1 MSEPQTSAPPPV
13 NKPLHVGLFLATCGT
28 TFLACFVF
36 FGGGVLGTVEDKLWG
51 SAYFAVTVVGILL
64 AHELGH
70 YFMARRH
77 GVDSSWPYFIP
88 FPFGFG
94 TLGAVIRLRGRIP
107 HRNALVDIGAA
118 GPLAGLLIC
127 IPMLAA
133 GVALSHVE
141 MMPDDFDSG
150 FPPSYSL
157 LNLAGKAGEYLS
169 HLVRGTAAPTFPERQ
184 VFGDSLLT
192 WLLVRVIHGELK
204 PGADLLAHPVFLAA
218 WFGQLMTMLN
228 LLPVGQLDGGHVTH
242 AFYGDKAEAIGVR
255 VAKGALVLALFFS
268 LSWLVWFFLVTRIV
282 GTRHPPVLHPELPLS
297 PGRKVVVY
305 VTWVMT
311 ALTFMPMPLGV
322 G

>member
-1 MSEPQTSAPPPV
+1 MTAV
-13 NKPLHVGLFLATCGT
+13 NKPLHIGLFVATCGT
-28 TFLACFVF
+28 TFLACLVS
-36 FGGGVLGTVEDKLWG
+36 FGGGVAGSLEDKLWG
-51 SAYFAVTVVGILL
+51 SAFFAVTVVGILL

-70 YFMARRH
+70 YFMAKHH

-107 HRNALVDIGAA
+107 TRNALVDIGAA

-127 IPMLAA
+127 VPMLAV
-133 GVALSHVE
+133 GVALSHVDV
-141 MMPDDFDSG
+141 MPADFDPG
-150 FPPSYSL
+150 IPPPYSL
-157 LNLAGKAGEYLS
+157 INLAAKAGEYFSFL
-169 HLVRGTAAPTFPERQ
+169 LRGTAEPTFPERQ

-192 WLLVRVIHGELK
+192 WLLVRVIHGEL
-204 PGADLLAHPVFLAA
+204 PAGSDLFAHPVFLAA

-255 VAKGALVLALFFS
+255 VAKGTLLLALVFS
-268 LSWLVWFFLVTRIV
+268 ASWLVWFFLATRIV
-282 GTRHPPVLHPELPLS
+282 GTKHPPVERPDEPLS
-297 PGRKVVVY
+297 RGRKVVVY

-311 ALTFMPMPLGV
+311 ALTFMPMPLSLG
-322 G
+322 